1 MAGSNRGIALISVL
15 WITGLLA
22 VMAASF
28 ASSARTEASL
38 AHNHEE
44 SAKAEALADAGV
56 YRAVFGLLDLDPET
70 AWRAGDAAYSFSV
83 GDGDVQVWIE
93 DEDGKIDLNA
103 AALQLIAGLFM
114 AVGLPEEEAQLLA
127 DRIGD
132 FRDEDSEPEPLGAED
147 EAYFG
152 AGLAQGAADRPFATE
167 SELLRVLGMTQ
178 SLYEQVRP
186 YVTVYSGAEGI
197 DPARASR
204 PVLLALPGITPQMVE
219 ALLTAG
225 DDVDPFGLI
234 EGQRLLA
241 DLEQYIV
248 PSRELVFTIRVLG
261 RRSGG
266 GRFLRQ
272 AVIELGAGLDQPFV
286 VYAWSRGTLP
296 DTGGNSMA
304 SRWTFLGKL
313 AAFRL
318 GPESGCRRSWP
329 TSSSRACGRGC
340 KRRYDALA
348 PCAHRPEGRGLTD
361 RICSQWMRVARLRAR
376 ALAPS
381 PWRGCCSARS
391 LRHSGVQRGRRCF
404 PRS

>member
-1 MAGSNRGIALISVL
+1 MAASNRGIALISVL

-28 ASSARTEASL
+28 ASSARTEARL

-147 EAYFG
+147 DAYFD

-186 YVTVYSGAEGI
+186 HVTVYSGAEGV

-219 ALLTAG
+219 ALLTAD

-234 EGQRLLA
+234 EGQQLLA
-241 DLEQYIV
+241 DLEQYMV
-248 PSRELVFTIRVLG
+248 PSRELMFTIRVLG
-261 RRSGG
+261 RSGGG

-272 AVIELGAGLDQPFV
+272 AVIELGASLDEPFV
-286 VYAWSRGTLP
+286 VHAWSRGTLP
-296 DTGGNSMA
+296 DTGG
-304 SRWTFLGKL
+304 
-313 AAFRL
+313 
-318 GPESGCRRSWP
+318 
-329 TSSSRACGRGC
+329 
-340 KRRYDALA
+340 
-348 PCAHRPEGRGLTD
+348 
-361 RICSQWMRVARLRAR
+361 
-376 ALAPS
+376 
-381 PWRGCCSARS
+381 
-391 LRHSGVQRGRRCF
+391 
-404 PRS
+404 